1 MASFPSNPYTSAMIT
16 VPESMFANKR
26 SDREIGIAISLIMLI
41 GAQIGS
47 HGGNGAHS
55 LPLYAGEE

>member
-1 MASFPSNPYTSAMIT
+1 MIT

-47 HGGNGAHS
+47 HGGNGEHIPVQICFA
-55 LPLYAGEE
+55 L